1 MAANSNIIGREKE
14 IKILN
19 SIYKSSKSEFV
30 AIYGR
35 RRVGKSFLVNE
46 VFRGKMSFYTVGT
59 FLKDKDS
66 STYKGIQLAH
76 FYDSLL
82 DAGMQRTGNPK
93 PENWREAFGLL
104 KRFLMTIKSKRKVI
118 FIDELP
124 WLAGPQSAE
133 LIAELGYFWN
143 SWADRERNV
152 VLVVCGSATS
162 WMLDNVISD
171 YGGLYGRLT
180 KLIQLLPFTLNECE
194 KFYKKSGF
202 RLSRYEQALNYM
214 IMGGIPYYLEK
225 LEKEYTLTENID
237 RIFFQNPAIHQ
248 EFREVYTGLYATSE
262 RYIDVV
268 KILSSK
274 FYGLTRTEI
283 INATGIE
290 GGGTLTKII
299 NNLEQSGIVREYPRY
314 GGKRVEIVYQLKDF
328 FTLFYLHFLA
338 HKSTTKGNWKA
349 LQRNAE
355 FFTWAGHSFEILAIE
370 HLEKIKDKLRIATI
384 DKNFCYSGV
393 SSSGKGAQIDLVLI
407 WNGERND
414 YLCEM
419 KFSEQKYTVTADY
432 QQNLLNKIDAFS
444 NSSFHKSAHS
454 IQLILITTMGL
465 TQNEHSDAINQVITF
480 EELFK

>member
-1 MAANSNIIGREKE
+1 MANSNIIGREKE

-66 STYKGIQLAH
+66 NTYKGIQLEH

-82 DAGMQRTGNPK
+82 DSGMPKADNPK
-93 PENWREAFGLL
+93 PTNWREAFRLL
-104 KRFLMTIKSKRKVI
+104 KLFLMTLKTKRKVI

-143 SWADRERNV
+143 SWADRQRDV

-162 WMLDNVISD
+162 WMVDNVISD

-180 KLIQLLPFTLNECE
+180 KLIQLLPFSLNECE
-194 KFYKKSGF
+194 KFYKKAGF
-202 RLSRYEQALNYM
+202 KLSRYEQALNYM
-214 IMGGIPYYLEK
+214 VMGGIPYYLEK
-225 LEKEYTLTENID
+225 LDREFTLSENID

-248 EFREVYTGLYATSE
+248 EFREVYTGLYTTSE

-268 KILSSK
+268 KILSTK
-274 FYGLTRTEI
+274 LYGLTRNEI
-283 INATGIE
+283 ISATGIE

-328 FTLFYLHFLA
+328 FTMFYLNFLA
-338 HKSTTKGNWKA
+338 KKTSDKGNWKA
-349 LQRNAE
+349 LQRNAV
-355 FFTWAGHSFEILAIE
+355 FYTWAGHSFELLAID
-370 HLEKIKDKLRIATI
+370 HIEKIKNKLRIATI
-384 DKNFCYSGV
+384 DKNFSYSGV
-393 SSSGKGAQIDLVLI
+393 AQNGRGAQIDLVMI
-407 WNGERND
+407 WNGERTD

-419 KFSEQKYTVTADY
+419 KFSEQKFVVSADY
-432 QQNLLNKIDAFS
+432 QQTLLNKIDAFS
-444 NSSFHKSAHS
+444 ISGMHKATHS
-454 IQLILITTMGL
+454 IQLILVTTMGL
-465 TQNEHSDAINQVITF
+465 TKNEHSSTIDQIVTF
-480 EELFK
+480 DDLFK